1 MIIEKILSENLNFSI
16 TRNDINDTIKIED
29 KYRRTLY
36 IDDNTELKELVEV
49 LSNILEGKF
58 N

>member
-1 MIIEKILSENLNFSI
+1 MTIEKILSENLNFSI

-36 IDDNTELKELVEV
+36 IDDDNELTELVEV
-49 LSNILEGKF
+49 LNNILEGKF
-58 N
+58 D